1 MKAKNIK
8 WDIDENEIPPEEIE
22 TLQAYLPTEVE
33 IPNDIG
39 TDEISDWLSD
49 TYGYCHYGFEIVKE
63 QRTIRQ
69 MQKCICLNY

>member
-33 IPNDIG
+33 IPNDIDI
-39 TDEISDWLSD
+39 DEISDWLSD

-63 QRTIRQ
+63 
-69 MQKCICLNY
+69 